1 MKKKTLCLLTGAAV
15 LTLALSGCAGFPGFG
30 PQITDIKSFRFSY
43 QVGNYM
49 NGFVAYELK
58 LEKDGSYTARIKPNQ
73 VAEED
78 AKEHKVGKD
87 FADELAAF
95 LREKKVNRWNG
106 FQKSNRLVLDGNG
119 FSFSLWTTEDKNISA
134 SGYMRWPRGYD
145 EVKAGIE
152 GIFAKLEK

>member
-1 MKKKTLCLLTGAAV
+1 MNKKTLCKLTVSAIA
-15 LTLALSGCAGFPGFG
+15 LLALSGCAGFG
-30 PQITDIKSFRFSY
+30 PAITDIRSFRFSY

-49 NGFVAYELK
+49 NGSVAYELK
-58 LEKDGSYTARIKPNQ
+58 LEADGSYTAKIKPNQ

-78 AKEHKVGKD
+78 AKEYKVGKE

-95 LREKKVNRWNG
+95 LREKKVSRWNG
-106 FQKSNRLVLDGNG
+106 FQKSNRHVLDGNG

-152 GIFAKLEK
+152 AIFAKLEK

>member
-1 MKKKTLCLLTGAAV
+1 MRKRSFVIPACAALC
-15 LTLALSGCAGFPGFG
+15 LALSGCAGISGFG

-49 NGFVAYELK
+49 NGSVAYELK
-58 LEKDGSYTARIKPNQ
+58 QEEDGSYTATVKPNQ
-73 VAEED
+73 VAEAD
-78 AKEHKVGKD
+78 AKKYKVGKD

-106 FQKSNRLVLDGNG
+106 FQKSDRHVLDGNG

-152 GIFAKLEK
+152 AIFAKLEK

>member
-1 MKKKTLCLLTGAAV
+1 MRKRSFVIPACAALC
-15 LTLALSGCAGFPGFG
+15 LALSGCAGISGFG

-49 NGFVAYELK
+49 NGSVTYELK
-58 LEKDGSYTARIKPNQ
+58 QEEDGSYTATVKPNQ

-78 AKEHKVGKD
+78 AKKYKAGKD

-106 FQKSNRLVLDGNG
+106 FQKSDRHVLDGNG

-152 GIFAKLEK
+152 AIFAKLEK

>member
-1 MKKKTLCLLTGAAV
+1 MKKAFRILTGAA
-15 LTLALSGCAGFPGFG
+15 LAATLLSGCAGFG
-30 PQITDIKSFRFSY
+30 PAVTDIKSFHFSY

-49 NGFVAYELK
+49 NGSVSYELK
-58 LEKDGSYTARIKPNQ
+58 LQEDGSYLATVKPNQ
-73 VAEED
+73 VAPEQAD
-78 AKEHKVGKD
+78 SYVVDKA

-95 LREKKVNRWNG
+95 LREHKVQRWNG
-106 FQKSNRLVLDGNG
+106 FQKSNKHVLDGNG

-152 GIFAKLEK
+152 AIFAKLGK

>member
-1 MKKKTLCLLTGAAV
+1 MRKKTICLLTGAAV

-49 NGFVAYELK
+49 NGSVAYELK
-58 LEKDGSYTARIKPNQ
+58 LEEDGSYTARIKPNQ

-78 AKEHKVGKD
+78 AEQYTAGKD

-95 LREKKVNRWNG
+95 LREKR
-106 FQKSNRLVLDGNG
+106 
-119 FSFSLWTTEDKNISA
+119 
-134 SGYMRWPRGYD
+134 
-145 EVKAGIE
+145 
-152 GIFAKLEK
+152 

>member
-1 MKKKTLCLLTGAAV
+1 MRKRSFVIPACVALC
-15 LTLALSGCAGFPGFG
+15 LALSGCAGFG

-49 NGFVAYELK
+49 NGSVAYELK
-58 LEKDGSYTARIKPNQ
+58 QEADGSYTAHVKPNQ
-73 VAEED
+73 VADED
-78 AKEHKVGKD
+78 AKVYKVGKD

-95 LREKKVNRWNG
+95 LREKKVSRWNG
-106 FQKSNRLVLDGNG
+106 FQKSDRRVLDGNG

-152 GIFAKLEK
+152 AVFAKLEK

>member
-1 MKKKTLCLLTGAAV
+1 MRKRSFVIPACAALC
-15 LTLALSGCAGFPGFG
+15 LALSGCAGFG
-30 PQITDIKSFRFSY
+30 PQITGIKSFRFSY

-49 NGFVAYELK
+49 NGSVAYELK
-58 LEKDGSYTARIKPNQ
+58 QEEDGSYTATVKPNQ

-78 AKEHKVGKD
+78 AKKYKAGKD

-106 FQKSNRLVLDGNG
+106 FQKSDRHVLDGNG

-152 GIFAKLEK
+152 AIFAKLEK

>member
-1 MKKKTLCLLTGAAV
+1 MRKRSFVIPACAALC
-15 LTLALSGCAGFPGFG
+15 LALSGCAGFG
-30 PQITDIKSFRFSY
+30 PQITDIRSFRFSY

-49 NGFVAYELK
+49 NGSVAYELK
-58 LEKDGSYTARIKPNQ
+58 QEEDGSYTATVKPNQ

-78 AKEHKVGKD
+78 AKKYKAGKD

-106 FQKSNRLVLDGNG
+106 FQKSDRHVLDGNG

-152 GIFAKLEK
+152 AIFAKLEK

>member
-1 MKKKTLCLLTGAAV
+1 MRKRLFVIPACAALC
-15 LTLALSGCAGFPGFG
+15 LALSGCAGIHGFG
-30 PQITDIKSFRFSY
+30 PQITGIKSFRFSY

-49 NGFVAYELK
+49 NGSVAYELK
-58 LEKDGSYTARIKPNQ
+58 QEEDGSYTATVKPNQ

-78 AKEHKVGKD
+78 AKKYKAGKD

-95 LREKKVNRWNG
+95 LRDKKVNRWNG
-106 FQKSNRLVLDGNG
+106 FQKSDRHVLDGNG

-152 GIFAKLEK
+152 AIFAKLEK